1 MMLCTIDTDIGV
13 ISKIHDDDENSILP
27 NRCVFL
33 ENSYN
38 LPGFSTVSSLKIK
51 ELYEMILKF
60 LYDFHIFHEFIIS

>member
-1 MMLCTIDTDIGV
+1 MMLCTVDTDIGV
-13 ISKIHDDDENSILP
+13 ISKIHDENSILP

-33 ENSYN
+33 ENSHN
-38 LPGFSTVSSLKIK
+38 LPGFSTVSPLKIK